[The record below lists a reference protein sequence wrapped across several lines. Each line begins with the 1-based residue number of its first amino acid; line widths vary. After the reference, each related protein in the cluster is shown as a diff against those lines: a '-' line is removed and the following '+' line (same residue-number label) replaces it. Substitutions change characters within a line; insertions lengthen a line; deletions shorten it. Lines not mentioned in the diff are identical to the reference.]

1 MGGRG
6 YAAAIAGVYR
16 TDDLESPRTCFADVP
31 CGLALRT
38 CFADLLCGLGRPE
51 VLPKLTSALVWPQFY
66 LSVYLQIDFRWYNIT
81 ALALFPLAIVSL
93 LLSLTFT

>member
-1 MGGRG
+1 MPQPLRACIALMIWNRRG
-6 YAAAIAGVYR
+6 LA
-16 TDDLESPRTCFADVP
+16 LRTCLADLL